1 MSDPS
6 GSCGKMQVILWH
18 TLPECLVLKY
28 EECRIL
34 FYLELYQDL
43 NRHFRKKYITDSK
56 AA

>member
-34 FYLELYQDL
+34 FYLELASVL
-43 NRHFRKKYITDSK
+43 GTVPLCC
-56 AA
+56 